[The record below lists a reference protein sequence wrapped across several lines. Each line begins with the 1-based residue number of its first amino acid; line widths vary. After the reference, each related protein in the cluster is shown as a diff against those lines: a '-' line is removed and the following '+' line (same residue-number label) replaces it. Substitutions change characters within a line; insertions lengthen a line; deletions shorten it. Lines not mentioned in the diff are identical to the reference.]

1 MFAVFFDRPHY
12 PSVEIF
18 EHRHEAYAAAEKIIL
33 EECNEDGKREATVYV
48 ASVERVSKFKTNY

>member
-18 EHRHEAYAAAEKIIL
+18 EHHHEAYAAAEKIIL
-33 EECNEDGKREATVYV
+33 EEAAEDGKRDAAVYV